1 MQSQARELV
10 VQVAQLALAKPA
22 EPAVLVVHAEPAV
35 PAVLVVPAEPA
46 VLFVPAAPA
55 SAHQVALL
63 SVKMTCHT
71 PAASQ
76 GAAESPPH
84 QATAVAALQAAAV
97 EALQAE

>member
-35 PAVLVVPAEPA
+35 PAVLVEPA